1 MTKVLS
7 TAALR
12 YTVIIIIIITA
23 IIITI
28 LPTSTKLVSV
38 KICAQCKWQQWQL
51 TCDHCILEGDK

>member
-28 LPTSTKLVSV
+28 LPTSTKLVSM
-38 KICAQCKWQQWQL
+38 KICAQCKWQL